1 MKTELFPVP
10 TWTLNYLINGDETG
24 LEFGEKDM
32 IENWMK
38 REGILE
44 VLCPEDPDNDSYFTH
59 YPPFGLACNVVDCE
73 CVLEW

>member
-1 MKTELFPVP
+1 MRTGLYPIP
-10 TWTLNYLINGDETG
+10 LWALGYLVNGDQSG

-44 VLCPEDPDNDSYFTH
+44 VLCPEDADNDSYFTH
-59 YPPFGLACNVVDCE
+59 FPPFGLACNVVDCE

>member
-10 TWTLNYLINGDETG
+10 TWALNYLVNGSEDT

-32 IENWMK
+32 IEDW
-38 REGILE
+38 REKNGILD
-44 VLCPEDPDNDSYFTH
+44 VFCPDDADNDSYFTH
-59 YPPFGLACNVVDCE
+59 RPPFGLACNVVDCE